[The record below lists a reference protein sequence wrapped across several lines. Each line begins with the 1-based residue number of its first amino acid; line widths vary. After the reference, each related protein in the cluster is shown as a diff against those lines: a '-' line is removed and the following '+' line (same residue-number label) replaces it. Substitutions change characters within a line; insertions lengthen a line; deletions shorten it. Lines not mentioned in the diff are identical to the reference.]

1 MKKLVLGITV
11 LLVIALM
18 IGVGVFKLGLM
29 PVNADV
35 PPSSLETRFIP
46 IAVHASVAKHAE
58 DKLNPVVPTDENLI
72 AGGQIY
78 TELCARCHG
87 LPGRGPN
94 VLGASFYPPAPQ
106 LTVQP
111 SGYTEGELFWIV
123 KHGIRNTGMP
133 AWGRLLT
140 DEDIWQVVA
149 VLRRLNSL
157 PPAVET
163 SLREGHNEEG
173 HNKENQ

>member
-18 IGVGVFKLGLM
+18 IGAGVFKLGLL

-35 PPSSLETRFIP
+35 PPSGLETRFIP
-46 IAVHASVAKHAE
+46 IVVHASVASHAE
-58 DKLNPVVPTDENLI
+58 KQPNPITPTDENLI
-72 AGGQIY
+72 AGGEIY

-87 LPGRGPN
+87 TPGGGPS
-94 VLGASFYPPAPQ
+94 VLGASLYPPAPQ
-106 LTVQP
+106 FIVRP
-111 SGYTEGELFWIV
+111 SEYSEGQLFWIV

-133 AWGRLLT
+133 AWSRLLT
-140 DEDIWQVVA
+140 DQDIWQVVA

-157 PPAVET
+157 PSAVET
-163 SLREGHNEEG
+163 SRSKL
-173 HNKENQ
+173 Q

>member
-1 MKKLVLGITV
+1 MVLGITV
-11 LLVIALM
+11 LLGIAIT
-18 IGVGVFKLGLM
+18 IGVAVFRLGLI

-46 IAVHASVAKHAE
+46 IAVRASVANHAE
-58 DKLNPVVPTDENLI
+58 KQPNPVTATDENLI
-72 AGGQIY
+72 AGAEVY
-78 TELCARCHG
+78 DELCARCHG
-87 LPGRGPN
+87 TPRRGAS

-106 LTVQP
+106 FAVKGST
-111 SGYTEGELFWIV
+111 YTDGELFWIV

-140 DEDIWQVVA
+140 DQDIWKVVA
-149 VLRRLNSL
+149 VLRRLDSL

-163 SLREGHNEEG
+163 SVKEHNNEGNR
-173 HNKENQ
+173 

>member
-1 MKKLVLGITV
+1 MKKMVLGMVLGITV
-11 LLVIALM
+11 LLAIVLT
-18 IGVGVFKLGLM
+18 IGVGVFKLGLI

-35 PPSSLETRFIP
+35 PPSGLETRFIP
-46 IAVHASVAKHAE
+46 IAVRASVASHAE
-58 DKLNPVVPTDENLI
+58 EQPNPVSPTDENLI
-72 AGGQIY
+72 AGGEVY
-78 TELCARCHG
+78 NELCARCHG
-87 LPGRGPN
+87 TPGRGPS

-106 LTVQP
+106 FPVQA
-111 SGYTEGELFWIV
+111 SAYTEGELFWIV

-140 DEDIWQVVA
+140 DQDIWKVVA

-163 SLREGHNEEG
+163 SLKEDHNEG
-173 HNKENQ
+173 NQ

>member
-1 MKKLVLGITV
+1 MKKLVFGITV
-11 LLVIALM
+11 CLVIALM
-18 IGVGVFKLGLM
+18 IGVGVFRLGLL

-35 PPSSLETRFIP
+35 PPSGLETRFIP
-46 IAVHASVAKHAE
+46 IVVHASVASHAE
-58 DKLNPVVPTDENLI
+58 EQPNPVASTDENLI
-72 AGGQIY
+72 AGGEVY

-87 LPGRGPN
+87 IPGRGSGRGPS

-106 LTVQP
+106 FTVQP
-111 SGYTEGELFWIV
+111 SEYSEGQLFWIV

-140 DEDIWQVVA
+140 DHDIWQVVA

-157 PPAVET
+157 PSAVET
-163 SLREGHNEEG
+163 VLKEGHNEG
-173 HNKENQ
+173 NQ

>member
-1 MKKLVLGITV
+1 MKKLVLAITV

-18 IGVGVFKLGLM
+18 IGVGVFRLGLL

-35 PPSSLETRFIP
+35 PPSGLETRFIP
-46 IAVHASVAKHAE
+46 IVVHASVASHAE
-58 DKLNPVVPTDENLI
+58 EQPNPVASTDENLI
-72 AGGQIY
+72 AGGEVY

-87 LPGRGPN
+87 MPGRGPS

-106 LTVQP
+106 FSVQP
-111 SGYTEGELFWIV
+111 SAYTDGELFWIV

-140 DEDIWQVVA
+140 DQDIWKVVA
-149 VLRRLNSL
+149 FLGRLNSL
-157 PPAVET
+157 PSAVET
-163 SLREGHNEEG
+163 SLKEGHNEG
-173 HNKENQ
+173 NQ

>member
-11 LLVIALM
+11 LLLMIALA
-18 IGVGVFKLGLM
+18 IGIGAFKVGLV

-35 PPSSLETRFIP
+35 PPSGLETRFIP
-46 IAVHASVAKHAE
+46 IAVHASVAHNAE
-58 DKLNPVVPTDENLI
+58 EQPNPVDPTDENLI
-72 AGGQIY
+72 AGGEIY

-87 LPGRGPN
+87 IPGKAPS

-106 LTVQP
+106 FTVQP
-111 SGYTEGELFWIV
+111 STYTEGELFWIV

-140 DEDIWQVVA
+140 DQDIWRTVA

-157 PPAVET
+157 PSAVET
-163 SLREGHNEEG
+163 SLKEGHYEG
-173 HNKENQ
+173 NQ

>member
-1 MKKLVLGITV
+1 MKKLVMVIIALLGIT
-11 LLVIALM
+11 LT
-18 IGVGVFKLGLM
+18 IGVAVFKLGLI

-35 PPSSLETRFIP
+35 PPSVLETRFIP
-46 IAVHASVAKHAE
+46 IAVHASVSKHAQQQP
-58 DKLNPVVPTDENLI
+58 NPVAPTDENLI
-72 AGGQIY
+72 AGGEVY
-78 TELCARCHG
+78 AELCARCHG
-87 LPGRGPN
+87 MPGRPAS

-106 LTVQP
+106 FAVQP
-111 SGYTEGELFWIV
+111 AAYTEAELFWIV

-140 DEDIWQVVA
+140 NQEIWRVVA

-163 SLREGHNEEG
+163 SLKEGHNEG
-173 HNKENQ
+173 NQ

>member
-1 MKKLVLGITV
+1 MKKLVFGITV
-11 LLVIALM
+11 CLVIALM
-18 IGVGVFKLGLM
+18 IGVGVFRLGLL

-35 PPSSLETRFIP
+35 PPSGLETRFIP
-46 IAVHASVAKHAE
+46 IVVHASVASHAE
-58 DKLNPVVPTDENLI
+58 EQPNPVASTDENLI
-72 AGGQIY
+72 AGGEVY

-87 LPGRGPN
+87 IPGRGSGRGPS

-106 LTVQP
+106 FTVQP
-111 SGYTEGELFWIV
+111 SDYREGQLFWIV

-140 DEDIWQVVA
+140 DHDIWQVVA

-157 PPAVET
+157 PSAVET
-163 SLREGHNEEG
+163 SLKEGHNEG
-173 HNKENQ
+173 NQ